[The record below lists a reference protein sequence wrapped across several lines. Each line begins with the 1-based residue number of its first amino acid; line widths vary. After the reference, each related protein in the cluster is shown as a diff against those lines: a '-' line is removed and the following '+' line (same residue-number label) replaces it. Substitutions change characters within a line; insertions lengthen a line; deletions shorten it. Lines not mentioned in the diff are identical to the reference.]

1 MHRSYHQGASAAM
14 ADHGINGAE
23 RLSKLLMKEPDE
35 GRPGGRRSG
44 IHDRNKPVRWG
55 PTVSLEGSGNL
66 SNNHSGMGQYG
77 GV

>member
-1 MHRSYHQGASAAM
+1 MTPAYHQGAGAAM
-14 ADHGINGAE
+14 ADHGLNGAE
-23 RLSKLLMKEPDE
+23 RLSKLLSQEPNE
-35 GRPGGRRSG
+35 GRSGGRQSG

-55 PTVSLEGSGNL
+55 PTTSLEGSGNL